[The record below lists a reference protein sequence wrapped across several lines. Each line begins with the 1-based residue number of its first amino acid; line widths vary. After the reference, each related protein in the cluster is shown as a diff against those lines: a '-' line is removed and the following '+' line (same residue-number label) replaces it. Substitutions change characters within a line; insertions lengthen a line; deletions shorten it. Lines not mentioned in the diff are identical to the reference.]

1 MSLLQAARS
10 SPKGWNK
17 GDALRADQGRKG
29 MQSKEMQGI
38 TGGKVMICSRCGDQ
52 IDFNCDDLTRNTISP
67 IMCADCESDF
77 HNMDLEDQM
86 EELLDEL

>member
-1 MSLLQAARS
+1 
-10 SPKGWNK
+10 
-17 GDALRADQGRKG
+17 
-29 MQSKEMQGI
+29 
-38 TGGKVMICSRCGDQ
+38 MICSRCGDQ